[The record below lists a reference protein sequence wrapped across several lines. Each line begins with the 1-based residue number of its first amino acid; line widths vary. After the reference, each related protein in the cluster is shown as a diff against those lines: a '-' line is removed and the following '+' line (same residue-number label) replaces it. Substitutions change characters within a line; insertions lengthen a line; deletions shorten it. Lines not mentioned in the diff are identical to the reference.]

1 MNIDEHMKQ
10 AKSLLDLAR
19 DKVDRKDYVGAQR
32 SIAQAYSHSREILD
46 HVGKLVILKAEIK
59 DSAEETTG

>member
-1 MNIDEHMKQ
+1 MNIANHFNAADTHLK
-10 AKSLLDLAR
+10 AASV
-19 DKVDRKDYVGAQR
+19 KVDRKDYVGAQR

-59 DSAEETTG
+59 DSAEDTPK